1 MTLAAAVSVA
11 GVLTSTV
18 TTLDELEDVDV
29 GQFVQQLGVEA
40 DTLLLDG

>member
-11 GVLTSTV
+11 GVLTSAV

-29 GQFVQQLGVEA
+29 GQLVQQLGVEA
-40 DTLLLDG
+40 DTRLLDG